1 MSSIKTFT
9 AWINEARRPEWKD
22 SDAPDA
28 NGRFRDLGI
37 KALAKWLI
45 SSRKGDMRKI
55 TGSLNQQIVFNRGD
69 NPAYAKKMEKVREEV
84 KRQLK
89 KNEAQDP
96 EQWEDQQKQHQVYT
110 RLQDLGLAD
119 SPLAGLEEMLI
130 RRRWKWEKL
139 DGNRTYA
146 IELTRW
152 EAESTYLSRMGAR
165 HQKKYPN
172 TYYFSVTDLG
182 AETGMVRILWY
193 SSKDSVKEVQV
204 EANPEIIIRAIDQ
217 RFNERSVD

>member
-1 MSSIKTFT
+1 MWVKLFEN
-9 AWINEARRPEWKD
+9 WLHEAKRPNWHD

-28 NGRFRDLGI
+28 NGKFRDLSIGD
-37 KALAKWLI
+37 LAKWLVKT
-45 SSRKGDMRKI
+45 RKGDMRKI
-55 TGSLNQQIVFNRGD
+55 TGSLNQQIVFNRKSD
-69 NPAYAKKMEKVREEV
+69 PKYAQKMEKVRAEV
-84 KRQLK
+84 KKILA
-89 KNEAQDP
+89 KNESQDP
-96 EQWEDQQKQHQVYT
+96 EKWEDQQKQHQVYT

-182 AETGMVRILWY
+182 AEPGMVRLLWY

-204 EANPEIIIRAIDQ
+204 EANPELIIRAIDQ

>member
-1 MSSIKTFT
+1 MWVKLFEN
-9 AWINEARRPEWKD
+9 WLHEAKRPKWHD

-28 NGRFRDLGI
+28 NGKFRDLSIGD
-37 KALAKWLI
+37 LAKWLVKT
-45 SSRKGDMRKI
+45 RGGDMRKI
-55 TGSLNQQIVFNRGD
+55 TGSLNQQIVFNRKD
-69 NPAYAKKMEKVREEV
+69 NPKYAQKMEKVRAEV
-84 KRQLK
+84 KKILA
-89 KNEAQDP
+89 KNESQDP
-96 EQWEDQQKQHQVYT
+96 EKWEDPQKQHQVYT

-182 AETGMVRILWY
+182 AEAGMVRLLWY

>member
-1 MSSIKTFT
+1 MWVKLFEGWLT
-9 AWINEARRPEWKD
+9 EAKRPKWHD

-28 NGRFRDLGI
+28 NGKFRDLSIGD
-37 KALAKWLI
+37 LAKWLVKT
-45 SSRKGDMRKI
+45 RKGDMRKI
-55 TGSLNQQIVFNRGD
+55 TGSLNQQIVFNRKSD
-69 NPAYAKKMEKVREEV
+69 PKYAQKMEKVRAEV
-84 KRQLK
+84 KKILA
-89 KNEAQDP
+89 KNESQDP
-96 EQWEDQQKQHQVYT
+96 EHWEDQQKQHQVYT

-119 SPLAGLEEMLI
+119 SPLAGLEELLI

-182 AETGMVRILWY
+182 AEPGMVRLLWY

>member
-1 MSSIKTFT
+1 MWVKLFEN
-9 AWINEARRPEWKD
+9 WLHEAKRPKWHD

-28 NGRFRDLGI
+28 NGKFRDLSIGD
-37 KALAKWLI
+37 LAKWLVKT
-45 SSRKGDMRKI
+45 RGGDMRKI
-55 TGSLNQQIVFNRGD
+55 TGSLNQQIVFNRKSD
-69 NPAYAKKMEKVREEV
+69 PKYAQKMEKVRAEV
-84 KRQLK
+84 KKILA
-89 KNEAQDP
+89 KNESQDP
-96 EQWEDQQKQHQVYT
+96 EKWEDQQRQHQVYT
-110 RLQDLGLAD
+110 RLQDLGLVD
-119 SPLAGLEEMLI
+119 SPLAGLEEMLV

-182 AETGMVRILWY
+182 AEPGMVRLLWY

>member
-1 MSSIKTFT
+1 MWVKLFEN
-9 AWINEARRPEWKD
+9 WLHEAKRPKWHD

-28 NGRFRDLGI
+28 DGKFRDLSIGD
-37 KALAKWLI
+37 LAKWLVKT
-45 SSRKGDMRKI
+45 RGGDMRKI
-55 TGSLNQQIVFNRGD
+55 TGSLNQQIVFNRKSD
-69 NPAYAKKMEKVREEV
+69 PKYAQKMEKVREAV
-84 KRQLK
+84 KKILA
-89 KNEAQDP
+89 KNESQDP

-182 AETGMVRILWY
+182 AEAGMVRLLWY

>member
-1 MSSIKTFT
+1 MWVKLFEN
-9 AWINEARRPEWKD
+9 WLHEAKRPKWHD

-28 NGRFRDLGI
+28 DGKFRDLSIGD
-37 KALAKWLI
+37 LAKWLVKT
-45 SSRKGDMRKI
+45 RKGDMRKI
-55 TGSLNQQIVFNRGD
+55 TGSLNQQIVFNRKSD
-69 NPAYAKKMEKVREEV
+69 PKYAQKMEKVREAV
-84 KRQLK
+84 KKILA
-89 KNEAQDP
+89 KNESQDP

-182 AETGMVRILWY
+182 AEAGMVRLLWY